1 MDLYSFAPIAALLD
15 GAYSAIMAITALLE
29 PVAGTASAALA
40 IVLVT
45 LLVRTALIPV
55 GISQIKATNARRRLA
70 PQLAELQKKHKKNR
84 EVLQRKTMELYQRE
98 NVSPTAGCLP
108 LLLQLP
114 VVSIIYGLFIVTT
127 INGHPNALLTES
139 VFGMPLGASFVREL
153 FAGTL
158 GLPAAVLMVAVVAVI
173 AVVAQLSR
181 TLLAEPL
188 PSATA
193 APAAPA
199 VPAPGMPDLS
209 GAMRALTFLPFVTAI
224 IALFVP
230 LAAALYMTI
239 TTIWTFG
246 ERAILRRIHPAQKTA
261 S

>member
-15 GAYSAIMAITALLE
+15 GAYAVVMAITALLE
-29 PVAGTASAALA
+29 PAAGTASAALA

-55 GISQIKATNARRRLA
+55 GISQVKATNARRRLA
-70 PQLAELQKKHKKNR
+70 PQLAELQKKHKKDR
-84 EVLQRKTMELYQRE
+84 EALQRKTMELYQSE

-108 LLLQLP
+108 MLLQLP

-127 INGHPNALLTES
+127 INGHTNALLTES

-153 FAGTL
+153 FTGTL
-158 GLPAAVLMVAVVAVI
+158 DASAAALMVVVVAVI

-188 PSATA
+188 PAQA
-193 APAAPA
+193 AE
-199 VPAPGMPDLS
+199 PAPGMPDLS

-230 LAAALYMTI
+230 LAAAIYMTI

-246 ERAILRRIHPAQKTA
+246 ERAILRRIYPAPART
-261 S
+261 

>member
-15 GAYSAIMAITALLE
+15 GAYAVVMALADLLE

-55 GISQIKATNARRRLA
+55 GISQVKAANARRRLA
-70 PQLAELQKKHKKNR
+70 PQLAELQKKHKKDR

-108 LLLQLP
+108 MLLQLP

-127 INGHPNALLTES
+127 INGHANALLTES

-158 GLPAAVLMVAVVAVI
+158 DVSAAVLMVVVVAVI

-181 TLLAEPL
+181 TLLAEPV
-188 PSATA
+188 PAHA
-193 APAAPA
+193 AE
-199 VPAPGMPDLS
+199 PAPGMPDLS
-209 GAMRALTFLPFVTAI
+209 RVMRALTFLPFVTAI

-230 LAAALYMTI
+230 LAAAIYMTI
-239 TTIWTFG
+239 TTIWTFC
-246 ERAILRRIHPAQKTA
+246 ERSVLRRIHPAQAAAA